1 MLINKLVKDTIYFS
15 LFMQI
20 ITSTVALNGI
30 FINVDEKDKVLT
42 EILILETFVQ
52 FVEAFFYVWV
62 IYALKDLNIMTP
74 RRYIDWCITTPI
86 MLITT
91 IIFME
96 YQHDL
101 ESKNNKTIT
110 MKEFFYENKENIM
123 KIVLFNALMLLF
135 GFLGETN
142 MINKPLSVG
151 IGFFFFYL
159 SFKLIYDKYAQKT
172 EIAMNLY
179 KFLIVC
185 WSMYG
190 FAALA
195 DIKTKNISY
204 NLLDIVSKNFYGL
217 YIYYY
222 ITTIAI

>member
-1 MLINKLVKDTIYFS
+1 
-15 LFMQI
+15 
-20 ITSTVALNGI
+20 
-30 FINVDEKDKVLT
+30 
-42 EILILETFVQ
+42 
-52 FVEAFFYVWV
+52 
-62 IYALKDLNIMTP
+62 MTP

-185 WSMYG
+185 
-190 FAALA
+190 F
-195 DIKTKNISY
+195 IFKII
-204 NLLDIVSKNFYGL
+204 LLTQTPNSIDSPFHRL
-217 YIYYY
+217 FLCSR
-222 ITTIAI
+222 TLHLRA

>member
-1 MLINKLVKDTIYFS
+1 MINKLVKDTIYFS
-15 LFMQI
+15 LFIQI
-20 ITSTVALNGI
+20 LTSSIALSGV
-30 FINVDEKDKVLT
+30 FINVDEKDKILT

-96 YQHDL
+96 YQYNL
-101 ESKNNKTIT
+101 ESKNNKIIT
-110 MKEFFYENKENIM
+110 MKEFFYENKENII
-123 KIVLFNALMLLF
+123 KIILFNALMLFF
-135 GFLGETN
+135 GFLGESQ
-142 MINKPLSVG
+142 MINKPLAVT
-151 IGFFFFYL
+151 IGFYFFYM
-159 SFKLIYDKYAQKT
+159 SFRIIYNEYAYKT
-172 EIAMNLY
+172 KIGANLF
-179 KFLIVC
+179 KFLTIC
-185 WSMYG
+185 WSLYG
-190 FAALA
+190 VAALA

-222 ITTIAI
+222 IITIAK

>member
-1 MLINKLVKDTIYFS
+1 MINKLVKDTIYFS
-15 LFMQI
+15 LFIQI
-20 ITSTVALNGI
+20 LTSSIALSGV

-96 YQHDL
+96 YQYNL
-101 ESKNNKTIT
+101 ESKNNKIIT
-110 MKEFFYENKENIM
+110 MKEFFYENKENII
-123 KIVLFNALMLLF
+123 KIILFNALMLFF
-135 GFLGETN
+135 GFLGESQ
-142 MINKPLSVG
+142 MINKPLAVT
-151 IGFFFFYL
+151 IGFYFFYM
-159 SFKLIYDKYAQKT
+159 SFRIIYNEYAYKT
-172 EIAMNLY
+172 KIGVNLF
-179 KFLIVC
+179 KFLTIC
-185 WSMYG
+185 WSLYG
-190 FAALA
+190 VAALA

-222 ITTIAI
+222 IITIAT